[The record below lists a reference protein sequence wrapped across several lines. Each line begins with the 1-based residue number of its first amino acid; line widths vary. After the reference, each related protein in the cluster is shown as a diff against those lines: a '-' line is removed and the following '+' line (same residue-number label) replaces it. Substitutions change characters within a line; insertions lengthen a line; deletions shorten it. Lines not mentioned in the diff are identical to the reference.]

1 MRIPTPALAAA
12 LALACLLGAATPSAA
27 RSRRVAVVVGNNA
40 GMSDE
45 LDLRFAERD
54 ARKVARVLTDLGGF
68 DPAEVHLVLGQ
79 RAGDLQGLIEGLV
92 FEAPGDDTLSEGE
105 STLLLY
111 YSGHSDERNLHL
123 SGSALPV
130 VDLQRQLDDT
140 GAKLSILVL
149 DSCHSGAATRAKG
162 AIRGPAFEIEFL
174 AEPEVEGQIVITSS
188 SADEIS
194 QESDRIE
201 GSFFTHHLV
210 SGLYGS
216 ADSNADGLVSLEEA
230 YRYAHFRTVEQTI
243 ESRGGVQH
251 PSYRFALS
259 GQGSVVL
266 SNLSRATAGIEITAS
281 DVGGEYF
288 ILDGERQLVLTE
300 VLPGPNGSATVSLPP
315 GDYRV
320 RKREPDRFRVL
331 DVAARAGSTVRV
343 RDADMRSVPYADEG
357 IKGIEVQRPVQL
369 HGPRLDLAIRNGLT
383 DGMSPAWAIRAGY
396 QIGGRLPFVE
406 PRLGLRMSTLEEDGD
421 RSSFTEIDLGLAA
434 GLHSPPDQ
442 RLRLTIALDGGLV
455 YFTHRP
461 LVATRGV
468 PEGAL
473 PLGLQ
478 GGLLGRVGVRP
489 TRTLTLFLTGNLGAA
504 VFSESDRTV
513 ARFVIGGG
521 GGVSIDF
528 WR

>member
-1 MRIPTPALAAA
+1 MRRLAPIAAGALLAAA
-12 LALACLLGAATPSAA
+12 LTTFPAAAQP
-27 RSRRVAVVVGNNA
+27 RRVAVVVGNNA

-54 ARKVARVLTDLGGF
+54 AAKVARVLTDLGGF
-68 DPAEVHLVLGQ
+68 AAPDVHLVLGQ
-79 RAGDLQGLIEGLV
+79 RAEHVRDLLGGLA
-92 FEAPGDDTLSEGE
+92 FEAPDEDALAGDE

-130 VDLQRQLDDT
+130 GELQRLLDDT

-162 AIRGPAFEIEFL
+162 ATQGPAFEIEFL

-188 SADEIS
+188 SADEVS

-210 SGLYGS
+210 SGLYGA
-216 ADSNADGLVSLEEA
+216 ADADADRRVTLEEA

-259 GQGSVVL
+259 GQGHVVL
-266 SNLSRATAGIEITAS
+266 SHLSRATAGIEIAAS
-281 DVGGEYF
+281 SVGGEYF
-288 ILDGERQLVLTE
+288 VLNGERQLVLTE
-300 VLPGPNGSATVSLPP
+300 VLTGPGGTATVSLPP
-315 GDYRV
+315 GDYRI
-320 RKREPDRFRVL
+320 RKRERERFLVL
-331 DVAARAGSTVRV
+331 DVEARAGSTVQV
-343 RDADMRSVPYADEG
+343 RDRDMSSVPYADESV
-357 IKGIEVQRPVQL
+357 KGRPAQL
-369 HGPRLDLAIRNGLT
+369 HGPRLALAVRNGLT
-383 DGMSPAWAIRAGY
+383 DGMTPAFVLRAGY
-396 QIGGRLPFVE
+396 QLGGRLPFVE
-406 PRLGLRMSTLEEDGD
+406 PRLVLRMSTLTEDGD
-421 RSSFTEIDLGLAA
+421 RSAFTEIDLGLAA
-434 GLHSPPDQ
+434 GIHSPPDH
-442 RLRLTIALDGGLV
+442 RLRLVLGLDGGLV

-461 LVATRGV
+461 LVATRGA
-468 PEGAL
+468 PEGAF

-478 GGLLGRVGVRP
+478 GGVMGRVGIHP
-489 TRTLTLFLTGNLGAA
+489 TRSLVLFLSGSVGAA
-504 VFSESDRTV
+504 VFSESDETV
-513 ARFVIGGG
+513 ARFVIAGGG
-521 GGVSIDF
+521 GLSLDF

>member
-1 MRIPTPALAAA
+1 MRRSIPRLLAALAALV
-12 LALACLLGAATPSAA
+12 LATLPAAAQP
-27 RSRRVAVVVGNNA
+27 RRVAVVVGNNA

-79 RAGDLQGLIEGLV
+79 RSDTLQGLLEGMA
-92 FEAPGDDTLSEGE
+92 FEAPDDDTLDGGE
-105 STLLLY
+105 STLLVY

-123 SGSALPV
+123 SGTAMAV
-130 VDLQRQLDDT
+130 GDLRRALDDT

-162 AIRGPAFEIEFL
+162 ASLGPAFEIEFL

-216 ADSNADGLVSLEEA
+216 ADSDADGLVTLEEA

-259 GQGSVVL
+259 GQGHVVL
-266 SNLSRATAGIEITAS
+266 SNLSRATAWLEIAAS
-281 DVGGEYF
+281 SVGGEYF
-288 ILDGERQLVLTE
+288 VLDGDRQLVLTE
-300 VLPGPNGSATVSLPP
+300 VLPGPNGTARVALPP

-320 RKREPDRFRVL
+320 RKRERERFLVL
-331 DVAARAGSTVRV
+331 DVAARAGSTVQV
-343 RDADMRSVPYADEG
+343 RDADMRSVPYTDESV
-357 IKGIEVQRPVQL
+357 KGLQVERPAQL
-369 HGPRLDLAIRNGLT
+369 HGPRLAASVRNGLT
-383 DGMSPAWAIRAGY
+383 DGMTPAFVLRAGY
-396 QIGGRLPFVE
+396 QVGGKVPFVE
-406 PRLGLRMSTLEEDGD
+406 PRLVLRMSTLHENGD
-421 RSSFTEIDLGLAA
+421 RSAFTELDLGLAV
-434 GLHSPPDQ
+434 GVHTPPDR
-442 RLRLTIALDGGLV
+442 RLRLALAVDGGLV

-461 LVATRGV
+461 LVATRGA
-468 PEGAL
+468 PEGAF

-478 GGLLGRVGVRP
+478 GGLMGRLGVRP
-489 TRTLTLFLTGNLGAA
+489 TRSLTLFVTGNLGAA
-504 VFSESDRTV
+504 VFSESDETV
-513 ARFVIGGG
+513 ARLVIGGG
-521 GGVSIDF
+521 GGLSLDF